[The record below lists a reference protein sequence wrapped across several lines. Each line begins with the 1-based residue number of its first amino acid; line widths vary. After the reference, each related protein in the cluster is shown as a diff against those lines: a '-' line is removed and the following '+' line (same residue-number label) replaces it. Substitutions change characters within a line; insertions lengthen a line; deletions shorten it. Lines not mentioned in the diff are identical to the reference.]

1 MVRDWMLG
9 FLFASLFFWLGWTSC
24 VAFVAID
31 TRKRWLAIHRMREDL
46 ELMKAQHDR
55 WLHDEH

>member
-1 MVRDWMLG
+1 MLG